1 MKKLIVFLFIL
12 MVVYLNNNKEEKI
25 VIPTSSIRY
34 RIIANSD
41 TLEDQMLKLNIKN
54 EINKE
59 IMPILEN
66 TNSIE
71 ESRRLIV
78 NNLSNIEK
86 IISKYTEDYKVEF
99 GNNYFPQKTYKGI
112 NYDSG
117 NYESLV
123 ITLGSGLGENWWC
136 VLYPPLCLI
145 DDESTNDIEYTTLVK
160 EIINNKKLPR
170 I

>member
-41 TLEDQMLKLNIKN
+41 TLEDQMLKINIKN

-66 TNSIE
+66 ASSIE
-71 ESRRLIV
+71 ESRKIIAHNLI
-78 NNLSNIEK
+78 NIENIVK
-86 IISKYTEDYKVEF
+86 KYTDNYKVEF

-145 DDESTNDIEYTTLVK
+145 DEENTNNIEYTTLVK
-160 EIINNKKLPR
+160 EIINNKKLSR

>member
-12 MVVYLNNNKEEKI
+12 MVVYLNSNKEGNI

-34 RIIANSD
+34 RIIANSNK
-41 TLEDQMLKLNIKN
+41 LEDQMLKLNIKN

-66 TNSIE
+66 TDSIDD
-71 ESRRLIV
+71 SRRLIAH
-78 NNLSNIEK
+78 NLSNIEK
-86 IISKYTEDYKVEF
+86 IVSKYTDDYKVEF

-145 DDESTNDIEYTTLVK
+145 DDENTNNIEYTTLVK
-160 EIINNKKLPR
+160 DIISKF
-170 I
+170 

>member
-41 TLEDQMLKLNIKN
+41 TLEDQMLKINIKN

-66 TNSIE
+66 ASSIE
-71 ESRRLIV
+71 ESRKIIVHNLI
-78 NNLSNIEK
+78 NIENIVK
-86 IISKYTEDYKVEF
+86 KYTDNYKVEF

-117 NYESLV
+117 NYKSLV

-145 DDESTNDIEYTTLVK
+145 DEENTNNIEYTTLVK
-160 EIINNKKLPR
+160 EIINNKKLSR

>member
-1 MKKLIVFLFIL
+1 MKKIIVLLFIL
-12 MVVYLNNNKEEKI
+12 MVVYLNNNKEENI
-25 VIPTSSIRY
+25 VIPNSSIRY

-66 TNSIE
+66 ADTIDD
-71 ESRRLIV
+71 SRKLIV
-78 NNLSNIEK
+78 RNLSDIEK
-86 IISKYTEDYKVEF
+86 IVSKYTDDYKVKF

-145 DDESTNDIEYTTLVK
+145 DDNNTSDIEYTTLVK
-160 EIINNKKLPR
+160 EIINNKKSPR